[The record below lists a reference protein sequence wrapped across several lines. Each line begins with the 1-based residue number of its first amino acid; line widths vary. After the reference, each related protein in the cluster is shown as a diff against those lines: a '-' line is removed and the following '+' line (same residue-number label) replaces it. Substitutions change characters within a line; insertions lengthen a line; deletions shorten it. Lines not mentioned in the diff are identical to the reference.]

1 MVMDVTYDDYLAHH
15 GVKGMKWG
23 VRRSSKRTK
32 KRPSN
37 RKQGRNDAKKAR
49 EIEKRAGYYSKEAKE
64 HRRKVANKKKQS
76 EEYKKAYDKNVSNHN
91 DRETTKI
98 YLGVAAAGDILFNQ
112 GRGTMAV
119 AKMGLSTAG
128 TAYNLGAAAVNSYN
142 NVDRSH
148 VYINPDG
155 SVIRRPKP
163 NFASGAVE
171 KWN

>member
-1 MVMDVTYDDYLAHH
+1 
-15 GVKGMKWG
+15 
-23 VRRSSKRTK
+23 
-32 KRPSN
+32 
-37 RKQGRNDAKKAR
+37 
-49 EIEKRAGYYSKEAKE
+49 
-64 HRRKVANKKKQS
+64 
-76 EEYKKAYDKNVSNHN
+76 
-91 DRETTKI
+91 
-98 YLGVAAAGDILFNQ
+98 
-112 GRGTMAV
+112 MAV

-163 NFASGAVE
+163 NFASGVVK